1 MSADFEGKKAFPT
14 NFSKVRHQA
23 YSTIEYEIYTILKQ
37 TNNTEENE
45 EHLHKDEQ
53 DMSEETTHHVS
64 TSLSNFQ
71 RETLETLLKDSR
83 RYNLD
88 LAPKIMPCRGELI
101 ELLISSGVGR
111 YLEFKALDRTYIY
124 SDQDNF
130 DKVYFYY
137 QSNSLNWYYER
148 FTQVFNNRFHARKK
162 MYLQVKQYLWLT
174 KEN

>member
-1 MSADFEGKKAFPT
+1 LSADFEGKKAFPT
-14 NFSKVRHQA
+14 NFSKVHHQA
-23 YSTIEYEIYTILKQ
+23 YSTIEYEIYAILKQ
-37 TNNTEENE
+37 TSNSEENE
-45 EHLHKDEQ
+45 ELLHKDEQ
-53 DMSEETTHHVS
+53 DMSIHHVS

-71 RETLETLLKDSR
+71 RETLEILLKDSR

-137 QSNSLNWYYER
+137 Q
-148 FTQVFNNRFHARKK
+148 
-162 MYLQVKQYLWLT
+162 
-174 KEN
+174 